1 MFETERGLN
10 LIELERNQAAAFAA
24 LAGLDLYPM
33 ALDRGMAPDDQHTF
47 GLLEIFLDERRPVC
61 TNRGFSVPE
70 DGPALCFE
78 SLNDRC
84 DAIALITL
92 VAEEDIGHFPGT
104 AVPDWLWGKA
114 SIMGNGRW

>member
-1 MFETERGLN
+1 
-10 LIELERNQAAAFAA
+10 
-24 LAGLDLYPM
+24 
-33 ALDRGMAPDDQHTF
+33 MAPDDQYTF
-47 GLLEIFLDERRPVC
+47 GLFEVLPDECRPGG

-70 DGPALCFE
+70 NGPTLGFE
-78 SLNDRC
+78 PRNDWR
-84 DAIALITL
+84 DTLALITL